1 MKLGP
6 PLDLDVLRRD
16 VADVERSIDWDEGLR
31 GARARFLLAARGVP
45 LRPRAGRVSFA
56 PWRAGLKS
64 GPLRSAARLAV
75 ALAATLVLSVV
86 VWTGYRQ
93 HARIRFDTGSEHAA
107 GQVGVL
113 LSSPGSEPLPIRFS
127 DGTSL
132 SMAAA
137 TLARVTE
144 TTSRG
149 ATVLL
154 EEGSLSCAV
163 VHRDASRWQVAAGP
177 YTVLVTGT
185 RFDVRWSA
193 AEQTFA
199 LDLHEGSVTVLGPS
213 LGATGRRR
221 VLAGESLRVSVPATP
236 TEAPAPGQPL
246 AAPLGPIATNPAAR
260 GDAVRIGV
268 GDTDGTG
275 HGSWKQLA
283 VEGRY
288 PDALAAA
295 EGGGFE
301 ATCRRAS
308 AADLLL
314 LGETARFAGSPARAE
329 QALRLVRARPGAKH
343 EAAMSAF
350 NLGRIE
356 YDDRRNYSAA
366 ARWFQSYL
374 REEPAGGL
382 AREAA
387 GRLIEAQ
394 KAAGDMSAARES
406 ASAYL
411 AKYPAGPHAGLAR
424 TILNP

>member
-16 VADVERSIDWDEGLR
+16 VAEVEHRIDWDEGLR
-31 GARARFLLAARGVP
+31 RARARFLLAAEGRP
-45 LRPRAGRVSFA
+45 LRPKAGRLPF
-56 PWRAGLKS
+56 
-64 GPLRSAARLAV
+64 GPRLAV

-86 VWTGYRQ
+86 VWTGHRR
-93 HARIRFDTGSEHAA
+93 HARIRFDTGTERAA

-113 LSSPGSEPLPIRFS
+113 LSSPASERFPMHFS
-127 DGTSL
+127 DGTSI

-144 TTSRG
+144 TSSQG
-149 ATVLL
+149 ATVVL

-185 RFDVRWSA
+185 QFDVRWSA
-193 AEQTFA
+193 AEETLA

-213 LGATGRRR
+213 LEATGRR
-221 VLAGESLRVSVPATP
+221 VLAGESLRVSALATP
-236 TEAPAPGQPL
+236 TGAAAPAQPS
-246 AAPLGPIATNPAAR
+246 ASPLGQTGANPAAR
-260 GDAVRIGV
+260 GDGARIGAA
-268 GDTDGTG
+268 DTDGTG
-275 HGSWKQLA
+275 HGSWEPLA
-283 VEGRY
+283 LEGRY
-288 PDALAAA
+288 ADALAAA
-295 EGGGFE
+295 EAEGFE

-314 LGETARFAGSPARAE
+314 LGETARFAGSSARAE
-329 QALRLVRARPGAKH
+329 QALGLVRARPSAKH

-366 ARWFQSYL
+366 ARWFRSYL